1 MIRAGNALGCIG
13 LTAFILGAC
22 AIDSAGIW
30 QYVAGCVA
38 ISGMLL
44 IYIGYRKENRV
55 RKRGSSNGRKRVIQK
70 GGKGDHSKVG

>member
-30 QYVAGCVA
+30 QYVSGGVALAG
-38 ISGMLL
+38 ILM
-44 IYIGYRKENRV
+44 IYAGY
-55 RKRGSSNGRKRVIQK
+55 KRTEDNHGEAE
-70 GGKGDHSKVG
+70 